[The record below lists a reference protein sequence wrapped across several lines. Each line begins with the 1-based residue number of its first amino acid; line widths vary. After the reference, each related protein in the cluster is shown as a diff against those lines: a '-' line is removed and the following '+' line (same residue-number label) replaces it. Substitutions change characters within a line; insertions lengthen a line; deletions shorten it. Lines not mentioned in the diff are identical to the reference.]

1 MELVDTTATTG
12 PDNML
17 STEHLPPLLRPQ
29 ATHSQPLATTLLQP
43 DTKSRPPA
51 TTAMSSPATLLDH
64 QATSPRVLLATRTT
78 RPQLLAMERLR
89 QAPEASTC
97 QLSLCRS

>member
-1 MELVDTTATTG
+1 MEWADTTATTG
-12 PDNML
+12 PDTMS
-17 STEHLPPLLRPQ
+17 STEQRQQMLRPQ
-29 ATHSQPLATTLLQP
+29 ATHSQPLATTPLQP
-43 DTKSRPPA
+43 DTKSLPPA

-64 QATSPRVLLATRTT
+64 QATNPRVPLGTRTT